1 MLGLELEYRGRGL
14 LFDKSDKSHLCD
26 IFIEIIPS
34 IKYNNQYTKSLNS
47 HIIIF
52 RIIMYGRH
60 PCPKRGL
67 INHCE
72 TIGGEWSRLRPQK
85 KRFTVL
91 PGWLLYIIYI
101 IHNSLVNLYSLAI
114 PFITLI
120 ARSFLQGIDWLPHPY
135 LYHMCVAIWFWTQ
148 PCLSLCV
155 HILVHIHHIRIL
167 FQFDINCQSYLLKID
182 I

>member
-1 MLGLELEYRGRGL
+1 MSPCIQCNFSIYPIIFNDKNPDIFLQEIFKVLGLELEYRGRGL

-72 TIGGEWSRLRPQK
+72 TIGGE
-85 KRFTVL
+85 
-91 PGWLLYIIYI
+91 
-101 IHNSLVNLYSLAI
+101 
-114 PFITLI
+114 
-120 ARSFLQGIDWLPHPY
+120 
-135 LYHMCVAIWFWTQ
+135 
-148 PCLSLCV
+148 
-155 HILVHIHHIRIL
+155 
-167 FQFDINCQSYLLKID
+167 
-182 I
+182 